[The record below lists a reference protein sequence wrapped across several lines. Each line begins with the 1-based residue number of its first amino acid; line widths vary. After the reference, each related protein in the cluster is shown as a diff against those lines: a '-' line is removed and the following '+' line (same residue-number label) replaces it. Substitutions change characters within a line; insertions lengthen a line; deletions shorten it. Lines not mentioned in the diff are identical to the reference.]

1 MKKAITLKKKGRL
14 ACSSLPY
21 SADLDIENNNF

>member
-14 ACSSLPY
+14 ACSPY